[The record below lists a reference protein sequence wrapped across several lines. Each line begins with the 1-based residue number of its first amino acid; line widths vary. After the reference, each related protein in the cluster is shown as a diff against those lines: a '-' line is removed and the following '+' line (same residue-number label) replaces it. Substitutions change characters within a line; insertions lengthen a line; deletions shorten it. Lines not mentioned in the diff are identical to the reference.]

1 MAYSGTT
8 NQTTINVDQLISY
21 AFRDAGKQAEEITPE
36 YVNAAKQALFY
47 ILMNMSNR
55 GVNLWMLEN
64 YLCGALTAQQQL
76 IMPVGTIDVRE
87 ANWVYVQNI
96 QASEYL
102 PVSNTYSPA
111 AFNQNPTLSTTATS
125 AGGDKN
131 YFGVSYQGPQSVFYV
146 GWNAFYDAA
155 LYSTPTAIYQFALE
169 YSDDGIN
176 WHLKEQF
183 PEVSMVDYQWQYY
196 NLSITEPHQY
206 WRLRGTKTDST
217 GLPQVFTVRQIV
229 FSTSQQV
236 IPLARLNRD
245 DYWNLPN
252 KQFPSVRSLQYWF
265 DRQIDPSMYLWPVP
279 NNPYQMFQLI
289 IEKEIQDVGTLT
301 DQIYVPNRWIGA
313 VQALLSHK
321 LSMQLPG
328 VDMGRVTYLEAQA
341 AKLELDAAN
350 EERDKSPIY
359 FQPNI
364 SYYTR

>member
-8 NQTTINVDQLISY
+8 NQTTVNVDQLISY
-21 AFRDAGKQAEEITPE
+21 AFRDAGKQSEEITPE
-36 YVNAAKQALFY
+36 YVGAAKQALFY
-47 ILMNMSNR
+47 NLMNMSNR

-76 IMPVGTIDVRE
+76 IMPPGTIDVRE
-87 ANWVYVQNI
+87 SNWVYIINSA
-96 QASEYL
+96 ASEYL
-102 PVSNTYSPA
+102 PTNNVEAPNAFDQNLNT
-111 AFNQNPTLSTTATS
+111 TSTS
-125 AGGDKN
+125 LVGEN
-131 YFGVSYQGPQSVFYV
+131 YLGLQYQQAQPVFYV
-146 GWNAFYDAA
+146 GWNSAGD
-155 LYSTPTAIYQFALE
+155 STYNLAYEVSNDNITWKTVQ
-169 YSDDGIN
+169 
-176 WHLKEQF
+176 QF
-183 PEVSMVDYQWQYY
+183 PETTLQDREWVYFNIATTPNYLYY
-196 NLSITEPHQY
+196 
-206 WRLRGTKTDST
+206 RLRETVATTFS
-217 GLPQVFTVRQIV
+217 VRQIV

-265 DRQIDPSMYLWPVP
+265 DRTIDPSMYLWPVP
-279 NNPYQMFQLI
+279 NNDFQMFQLI

-301 DQIYVPNRWIGA
+301 DQIYVPNRWIA
-313 VQALLSHK
+313 SVQATLSHK
-321 LSMQLPG
+321 LALQLPG
-328 VDMGRVTYLEAQA
+328 VDMGRITYLEAQA